1 MSANPGSSTE
11 GNDPYGAVFRLAR
24 LVDQMIQEC
33 PDAVIL
39 VAMPISTTDQDQ
51 QSRTAQYQSL
61 IPKLVQDRRVAGYK
75 VLAAD
80 FTSFSTNLLRD
91 SLHPTDQGYRVFGEF
106 WYDFIT
112 QIPTEWVDDPIGADP
127 GVPNPGVACQN
138 LPTWVPQGQIATGA
152 GLGAKYLACRQ
163 VHLQVSIIS
172 FLRSE

>member
-1 MSANPGSSTE
+1 MSANPDSSTE

-80 FTSFSTNLLRD
+80 FTSLPICSETVFIRRTKVTEFLASFGMISSRRSQLNG
-91 SLHPTDQGYRVFGEF
+91 SLIR
-106 WYDFIT
+106 
-112 QIPTEWVDDPIGADP
+112 
-127 GVPNPGVACQN
+127 
-138 LPTWVPQGQIATGA
+138 
-152 GLGAKYLACRQ
+152 
-163 VHLQVSIIS
+163 
-172 FLRSE
+172 